1 MRSLSSSRQIRAV
14 RAGRQRAASAG
25 MVISALRR
33 SDRDPTVRVA
43 VVADRSV
50 GDAVRRNRAKRR
62 LRAAARQARLPD
74 GTDLVIDACHAALTL
89 PFDSLQR
96 DVERLSA
103 RASRRAF
110 TPAEPGRAD
119 GSPGAVAALR
129 EIHP

>member
-1 MRSLSSSRQIRAV
+1 
-14 RAGRQRAASAG
+14 

-43 VVADRSV
+43 VVAGRSV